1 LVLRAETSATSAV
14 VTLSVAVAVAGHVLV
29 SGSSVPLAVVPQ
41 LLALAGACWLLGE
54 FLSEELAVIAL
65 AAVQLVVHFTLNSVH
80 QAHGM
85 SMPMATEPMHMTI
98 GGTLAMSVAHLVALL
113 AGVGLIGH
121 AHSWATRVLRIL
133 TRLFPE
139 LPATGLI
146 VVPAIRRVL
155 TAVPEP
161 QLTQR
166 WLNSN
171 GSRRGPPN
179 GPVLL
184 ASS

>member
-1 LVLRAETSATSAV
+1 VRAETSATSAV

-29 SGSSVPLAVVPQ
+29 SGASVPLAVVPQ
-41 LLALAGACWLLGE
+41 LLALAGVCWLLGE
-54 FLSEELAVIAL
+54 FLSEELAVVAL
-65 AAVQLVVHFTLNSVH
+65 AAVQLIVHFTLNSSH
-80 QAHGM
+80 QAQGHDM
-85 SMPMATEPMHMTI
+85 SMPMATEPMHMTV

-133 TRLFPE
+133 ARLVPE
-139 LPATGLI
+139 LPVMALI
-146 VVPAIRRVL
+146 VVPVIRRLL

-161 QLTQR
+161 RLTQR

-171 GSRRGPPN
+171 GSRRGPPY
-179 GPVLL
+179 GQVSL
-184 ASS
+184 ALS

>member
-1 LVLRAETSATSAV
+1 MRAETSATSAV

-29 SGSSVPLAVVPQ
+29 SGGSVPLALVPQ

-54 FLSEELAVIAL
+54 FLSEELAVVAL
-65 AAVQLVVHFTLNSVH
+65 AAVQLIVHFTLNSSH
-80 QAHGM
+80 HHGHDL
-85 SMPMATEPMHMTI
+85 SMPMATEPMHMTV

-133 TRLFPE
+133 ARLVPE
-139 LPATGLI
+139 LPVMALI
-146 VVPAIRRVL
+146 VVPVIRRLL

-161 QLTQR
+161 RLTQR

-171 GSRRGPPN
+171 GSRRGPPY
-179 GPVLL
+179 GQVSL
-184 ASS
+184 ALS

>member
-1 LVLRAETSATSAV
+1 MRAETSATSAV

-29 SGSSVPLAVVPQ
+29 SGGSVPLAVVPQ

-54 FLSEELAVIAL
+54 FLSEELAIVAL
-65 AAVQLVVHFTLNSVH
+65 ATVQLVVHFTLNSSH
-80 QAHGM
+80 QAHGHDM
-85 SMPMATEPMHMTI
+85 SMPMATEPMHMTV

-121 AHSWATRVLRIL
+121 AHSWATRVRRIL
-133 TRLFPE
+133 TRLIPE
-139 LPATGLI
+139 LPAVLI

-155 TAVPEP
+155 TEVPEP

-171 GSRRGPPN
+171 GSRRGPPH
-179 GPVLL
+179 GPVSL
-184 ASS
+184 ALS